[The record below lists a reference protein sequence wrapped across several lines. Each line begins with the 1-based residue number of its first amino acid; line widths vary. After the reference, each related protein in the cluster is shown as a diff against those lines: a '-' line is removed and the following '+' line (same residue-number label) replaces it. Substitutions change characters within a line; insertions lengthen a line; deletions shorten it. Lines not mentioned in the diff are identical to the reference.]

1 MAVTAQIESN
11 NTENVFWAL
20 GRVPM
25 FTFDMDVKSCIF
37 AHFGVIL
44 LSYLFVRMYIS
55 YKAHNR
61 FTKETFLIV
70 SDVDVNMFPALRSTP
85 SCTTVMY
92 LRSCILSRHKMR
104 QSQIATYQ
112 ESLQSH
118 IVIWRI
124 LWSWPWRPWVQK
136 HWKRILGTWESTHVH
151 FWQESERL
159 SFDLFSYYL
168 PYVLYII
175 HQTWVARE
183 WTSGMC
189 LITLKRCSRYL
200 EYYCCKLLTSFRD
213 FGFEPLLKCLSAHI
227 TCEKIRWCC
236 WNHVRTDAVNN
247 SHISI
252 HKIKGQHIYRN
263 WLNICH

>member
-1 MAVTAQIESN
+1 MWTCFLHWGVHPLALRSWIWEVAFWAVTKCDSHKLRHIRNPCSRLLWFDAFCDHGRGGHESK
-11 NTENVFWAL
+11 NTENVFWVL

-25 FTFDMDVKSCIF
+25 FTFDRNLRGWVLTFFRIICHMYCI
-37 AHFGVIL
+37 L
-44 LSYLFVRMYIS
+44 
-55 YKAHNR
+55 
-61 FTKETFLIV
+61 FTKHE
-70 SDVDVNMFPALRSTP
+70 
-85 SCTTVMY
+85 
-92 LRSCILSRHKMR
+92 
-104 QSQIATYQ
+104 
-112 ESLQSH
+112 
-118 IVIWRI
+118 
-124 LWSWPWRPWVQK
+124 
-136 HWKRILGTWESTHVH
+136 
-151 FWQESERL
+151 
-159 SFDLFSYYL
+159 L
-168 PYVLYII
+168 P
-175 HQTWVARE
+175 E

-252 HKIKGQHIYRN
+252 YKIKGQHIYRN